1 LNNSKKKPNLIEL
14 ESLRSELIEKTLI
27 TSSNNLRLFLYH
39 NFFELV
45 FTLNNSNLEE
55 AFLKEFLNDYLNSIK
70 KYEVWGNDPSLTKK
84 IFEQL
89 NCIGDHSFAAEHIT
103 ALNLEFRRIELQS
116 IKLTKILNGDDFE
129 DVEQHKAFF
138 PLIDY
143 EAQDDFYGTVESVTV
158 RISKAA
164 DVDIFIIVPSEKEI
178 EKRLSEQCRNSW
190 LIALNISKQYVKKP
204 YKYHEVIIN
213 FDKKEGFYEGNS
225 LGIALTLSFLE
236 EILKFYN
243 PTYLIKLVDK
253 SAFTGG
259 LSESGEILNTSEYII
274 QRKVSA
280 IFFSIINSFVI
291 PKPEENYA
299 LFTLE
304 QLKKNY
310 SNRNLK
316 LIPAENINDLL
327 NRRDLVDIRK
337 QKVVLRT
344 AKFVKRNWISA
355 VATVLLALFFA
366 FLFVM
371 DMNENPESLYAV
383 GNKLFVKNKNGKILW
398 TKLVSISDPY
408 CSREAKIV
416 DIDNNDLNEIIICGE
431 IDPRTNLIKNSAMVV
446 CYNSGGEEVWNYI
459 FQDTV
464 LSDGEILNTEY
475 TVSILDTVI
484 FQGQK
489 SLLLYASNLS
499 SFSSAIFCLDL
510 KTGERLPGT
519 FWASGHIMEGTVKD
533 IDNDGKKDI
542 VGVGYENGYE
552 DLVFFAYELDTLIK
566 VRPTT
571 EQYLIRNYPVSKMKS
586 YIRFP
591 KTDFDNYFRK
601 RTPGYSMNSFSKD
614 DNHLKF
620 RFGSSIPNSSDQ
632 PAVGYEINYDL
643 KNINVVIGS
652 TFRVQRD
659 TLVAHHKLEP
669 PYTDTEEYK
678 NIIKSKI
685 LYWKNGNWV
694 KRNELD

>member
-1 LNNSKKKPNLIEL
+1 M
-14 ESLRSELIEKTLI
+14 
-27 TSSNNLRLFLYH
+27 
-39 NFFELV
+39 
-45 FTLNNSNLEE
+45 
-55 AFLKEFLNDYLNSIK
+55 NSIK
-70 KYEVWGNDPSLTKK
+70 KYEVWGNDPSVTKK

-89 NCIGDHSFAAEHIT
+89 KDICNHSFAAEHIT
-103 ALNLEFRRIELQS
+103 AFNLEIRRIEFQS

-129 DVEQHKAFF
+129 DEEQHKAFF

-143 EAQDDFYGTVESVTV
+143 ESKDNFYGIVESVTV
-158 RISKAA
+158 RINKAEYF
-164 DVDIFIIVPSEKEI
+164 DNFIVVPSEKEI
-178 EKRLSEQCRNSW
+178 EKRLSEQCKTSW
-190 LIALNISKQYVKKP
+190 LIALKISKQYVKNPNKH
-204 YKYHEVIIN
+204 HEVIIS
-213 FDKKEGFYEGNS
+213 FDKKRGIYEGNS

-243 PTYLIKLVDK
+243 PKYLIKIVDN

-259 LSESGEILNTSEYII
+259 LSESGEIINTSEYII
-274 QRKVSA
+274 KRKVSA
-280 IFFSIINSFVI
+280 LFFSKINTFVI

-299 LFTLE
+299 VFTLE

-310 SNRNLK
+310 PNRNLK
-316 LIPAENINDLL
+316 LIPAENINDVL
-327 NRRDLVDIRK
+327 NRRDLVDIKK
-337 QKVVLRT
+337 QKAVLRT
-344 AKFVKRNWISA
+344 AKFVKKNWISA
-355 VATVLLALFFA
+355 VATFLLALIFSY
-366 FLFVM
+366 LFVI
-371 DMNENPESLYAV
+371 DFDNNPAV
-383 GNKLFVKNKNGKILW
+383 INTDGGTLFVKNKNGKILW

-408 CSREAKIV
+408 SSREAKIV
-416 DIDNNDLNEIIICGE
+416 DMDNNKLNEILICGE

-464 LSDGEILNTEY
+464 LADREILNTEY
-475 TVSILDTVI
+475 TVNILDTVT

-519 FWASGHIMEGTVKD
+519 FWASGHIMEGTIKD

-552 DLVFFAYELDTLIK
+552 DLVFFSYELDTLIK

-591 KTDFDNYFRK
+591 KTDFDNYFRI
-601 RTPGYSMNSFSKD
+601 RTTRYSMNSFFKD
-614 DNHLKF
+614 DINFKF
-620 RFGSSIPNSSDQ
+620 KFSTSIPNSSNQ
-632 PAVGYEINYDL
+632 SAVGYEVNYDL

-652 TFRVQRD
+652 DFRIQRD
-659 TLVAHHKLEP
+659 TLVAHSKLNQ